1 MYYQSYEDYMRS
13 VLGYPAQSRQNTYET
28 TYEMQYMPDVT
39 YVNPSN
45 YNREMLDLYPE
56 IYQIVNPMV
65 CKICESN
72 TKPLTREL
80 LESMTDEI
88 YSNLESDPKMDT
100 VVNVRVSTQ
109 APSSEKSNRV
119 SSSSSSSPSSSSSS
133 SNSNTKSKR
142 EEESKQSR
150 EISESKD
157 TRQIGSNSALRDLIK
172 ILILNQLLGG
182 GIGPR

>member
-1 MYYQSYEDYMRS
+1 MYYQNYEDYMRS

-119 SSSSSSSPSSSSSS
+119 SSSSSSSSS
-133 SNSNTKSKR
+133 SNSSTKSKR

-157 TRQIGSNSALRDLIK
+157 TRQIGGNKALRDLIK

-182 GIGPR
+182 GIGHR

>member
-1 MYYQSYEDYMRS
+1 MYYQNYEDYMRS

-119 SSSSSSSPSSSSSS
+119 SSSSSSTSSCSSSI
-133 SNSNTKSKR
+133 SNSTTKSYLFLIA
-142 EEESKQSR
+142 SPILVFLLLC
-150 EISESKD
+150 ISFLCLAIIPQLKGSLF
-157 TRQIGSNSALRDLIK
+157 RQI
-172 ILILNQLLGG
+172 
-182 GIGPR
+182 